1 MRSRRQA
8 YGEPGK
14 TQISGTAF
22 DFRFRLPIHPVRH
35 SLGDGGSFNEGR
47 WPPRPISK
55 NKAHERRMDLEY
67 HAFMG
72 NQILNITKVV
82 RLP

>member
-1 MRSRRQA
+1 MDRRAAAKMRSRRQA

-35 SLGDGGSFNEGR
+35 LVRHRLGDGGSF
-47 WPPRPISK
+47 SK
-55 NKAHERRMDLEY
+55 GFAEADLSRRRLLRRRMTR
-67 HAFMG
+67 A
-72 NQILNITKVV
+72 
-82 RLP
+82 P